1 MDAFLD
7 LCRPVGWLVI
17 SQTESVPLETFRNFN
32 LCPHCQSRGEE
43 GLLCRMCEGVPM
55 ISRSDGK
62 HFHLFLADQPVP
74 YPAEKKARRSDL
86 VSVCFWYAPLQEQT
100 RDTNFSRCS
109 TREERGICRFFQECG
124 TRCGSISR
132 EIANRFAN
140 VYALSAR

>member
-1 MDAFLD
+1 M
-7 LCRPVGWLVI
+7 I

-74 YPAEKKARRSDL
+74 YPAEKRPGAQTLFRSVFGTPTPGTD
-86 VSVCFWYAPLQEQT
+86 T
-100 RDTNFSRCS
+100 RH
-109 TREERGICRFFQECG
+109 
-124 TRCGSISR
+124 
-132 EIANRFAN
+132 
-140 VYALSAR
+140 